1 MISLALDSRSPSRRS
16 AWLTSCWRSSAE
28 AFRSGRR
35 GVGEVL
41 LFRGADDGGGYDR
54 VAQDPGQRD
63 LGHRHAVLFGGLLD
77 GVRDGLVVVGQ
88 HPAGDVV
95 GVAAGGLLA
104 PGPGET
110 ALRERAP
117 RDLADALVG

>member
-1 MISLALDSRSPSRRS
+1 MWLACGSLLVARVSSRWAAAGRS
-16 AWLTSCWRSSAE
+16 ALRE
-28 AFRSGRR
+28 HGPRRGRGDVEGRR

-110 ALRERAP
+110 ALRE
-117 RDLADALVG
+117 